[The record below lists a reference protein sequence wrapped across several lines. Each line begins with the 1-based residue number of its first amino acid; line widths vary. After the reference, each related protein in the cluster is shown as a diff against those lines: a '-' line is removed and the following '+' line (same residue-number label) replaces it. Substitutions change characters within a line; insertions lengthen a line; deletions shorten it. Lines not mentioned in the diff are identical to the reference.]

1 MTIHFN
7 EEKLDL
13 KLSLLRLE
21 EQEKAAQL
29 LAQKYGLPYID
40 LTRVPINTDGL
51 RLIPENTARE
61 NKMAVFDIIGRRVSI
76 AINTTGNPATI
87 DSIRELQK
95 KGYET
100 AVFLASM
107 HSIEKAWDRYKDLS
121 FAFETEAGSLDI
133 SNEEIEQLIEK
144 TKHLTDISP
153 LIAEALAIK
162 KSHKVS
168 RLIAIVMAGGL
179 STRASDIHIEPEA
192 EFARIRYRLDGVL
205 IEVVK
210 FDLDTYRLLLSRIKL
225 LSGLK
230 LNVKEMAQDGR
241 FTVKIY
247 MNDIEIRT
255 STVPGSYG
263 ESVVMRI
270 LNPKSIS
277 TPMEELGFP
286 ARLLKILQA
295 EIARPNG
302 LILTTGPTGSGK
314 TTTLYAFLR
323 QVQSPE
329 MKIITIEDPIE
340 YHLAGVVQTQVE
352 EKKNY
357 NFESG
362 LRSALRQDPDVIM
375 VGEIRD
381 GDTASTAIQASLT
394 GHLVFSTLHTNNA
407 AGTFT
412 RLVDLGVDP
421 KVLTSAIRVAMAQR
435 LIRKLCADCKKKI
448 PIPPERQP
456 LADELMRSLVG
467 FEEMSYFPTK
477 PTEIWTAVGC
487 DKCNNTGYKGRLG
500 VYEAILAD
508 KNIEMIVRENPS
520 EREIRQAAVSQK
532 ILTMKQDGLIKV
544 FQGTT
549 SFEELERVVDMAE
562 EIAIAPLEE
571 STPVTPPET
580 FTTSETM
587 STPYSS
593 TIVEESP
600 STTLSTETLVP
611 TPTISIPTETI
622 AVDMQP
628 VTTEPITLIETSKN
642 EQPTTQNTVQN
653 TALEIAT
660 EELNTPTV

>member
-1 MTIHFN
+1 MTIHFDEDKQN
-7 EEKLDL
+7 LRL
-13 KLSLLRLE
+13 KLLRLE
-21 EQEKAAQL
+21 EEEKSVQL
-29 LAQKYGLPYID
+29 VSEKYGLPYID

-51 RLIPENTARE
+51 RLIPEQEARD
-61 NKMAVFDIIGRRVSI
+61 NVMAVFDIIGKRISI
-76 AINTTGNPATI
+76 AIHSPGYAPTI
-87 DSIRELQK
+87 QSIRSLQQ

-100 AVFLASM
+100 AVFLASK

-133 SNEEIEQLIEK
+133 SNDEIEQLIEK
-144 TKHLTDISP
+144 TKKLQDIST
-153 LIAEALAIK
+153 LIEEALAIK
-162 KSHKVS
+162 KSHKIS
-168 RLIAIVMAGGL
+168 RVIAIIMAGGL
-179 STRASDIHIEPEA
+179 STKASDIHIEA
-192 EFARIRYRLDGVL
+192 EVDQARVRYRLDGVL
-205 IEVVK
+205 IEVIH
-210 FDLDTYRLLLSRIKL
+210 FDMETYRLLLSRIKL

-247 MNDIEIRT
+247 MSDIEIRT

-263 ESVVMRI
+263 ESIVMRI

-286 ARLLKILQA
+286 ERLLKILNT

-340 YHLAGVVQTQVE
+340 YHLPGVVQTQVE

-362 LRSALRQDPDVIM
+362 LRAALRQDPDVIM

-381 GDTASTAIQASLT
+381 GETASTAIQASLT

-435 LIRKLCADCKKKI
+435 LVRKLCNDCKKKI
-448 PIPPERQP
+448 PVPPERQA
-456 LADELMRSLVG
+456 LADELFTSLEG
-467 FEEMSYFPTK
+467 FEEMKYFPTK
-477 PTEIWTAVGC
+477 PTEVWTAVGC
-487 DKCNNTGYKGRLG
+487 EKCNGTGYKGRIG

-508 KNIEMIVRENPS
+508 KNIEFIVRENPS
-520 EREIRQAAVSQK
+520 EREIREAAAPQR
-532 ILTMKQDGLIKV
+532 ILTMKQDGLIKI
-544 FQGTT
+544 FQGVT
-549 SFEELERVVDMAE
+549 SFEELERVVDIAE
-562 EIAIAPLEE
+562 EIAVVKKEEPIPTFSETTYTETPIIENTPAVEEPKIEE
-571 STPVTPPET
+571 SLVSVPKYTEEK
-580 FTTSETM
+580 SIEI
-587 STPYSS
+587 SS
-593 TIVEESP
+593 P
-600 STTLSTETLVP
+600 
-611 TPTISIPTETI
+611 
-622 AVDMQP
+622 
-628 VTTEPITLIETSKN
+628 
-642 EQPTTQNTVQN
+642 
-653 TALEIAT
+653 
-660 EELNTPTV
+660 ELNTPTV